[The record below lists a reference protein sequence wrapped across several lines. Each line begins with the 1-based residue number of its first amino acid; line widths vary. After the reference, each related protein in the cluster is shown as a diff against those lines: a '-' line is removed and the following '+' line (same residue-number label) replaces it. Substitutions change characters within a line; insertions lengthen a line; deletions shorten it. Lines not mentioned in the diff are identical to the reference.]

1 MKSLSLKS
9 LAAVALIAAP
19 AFATTASAED
29 ITWAAVAGASC
40 FACHGAAGVSPGSV
54 PSLAGYPEELMVS
67 QMKAFRDGQRPA
79 TVMNRHAKGYTDEE
93 IAAIAAWIAGH
104 TAQN

>member
-1 MKSLSLKS
+1 MKFLSIKS
-9 LAAVALIAAP
+9 LAAVALIATP

-29 ITWAAVAGASC
+29 VTWAAVAGSSC
-40 FACHGAAGVSPGSV
+40 FACHGAAGAGAGSV
-54 PSLAGYPEELMVS
+54 VGLAGYPEDLMVS

-93 IAAIAAWIAGH
+93 IAAISAWIAQN